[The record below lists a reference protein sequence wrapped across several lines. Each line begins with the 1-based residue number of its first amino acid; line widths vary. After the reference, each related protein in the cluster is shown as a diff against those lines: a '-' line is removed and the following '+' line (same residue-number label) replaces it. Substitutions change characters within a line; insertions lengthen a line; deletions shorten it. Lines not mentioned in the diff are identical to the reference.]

1 MATTLSVNPQIIS
14 WAIARAGFD
23 VARFTEEHPRV
34 QAWLTGEKQPTRA
47 QLEAFS
53 KKVWLPFGYL
63 MLDEPPQESMP
74 IPFFRSNARKQHKV
88 SLHVMDTIRLLQQRQ
103 DWLRERLVELDEV
116 PLDFVGRFRE
126 GGNVQDIVQD
136 IRTVLELPENWASSY
151 PTWEK
156 AQDHLVAA
164 IEDRGIIVS
173 FNSVVGNN
181 THRKIA
187 VEECRGFVLVDDMA
201 PFLFVNN
208 GDAKPAQMFT
218 LIHELAHI
226 WVGKSAGFD
235 LYQMSP
241 ASDPV
246 ERLCDQVAAEFLVPK
261 AAFLELWQPGA
272 ALKRLARHF
281 KVSEIV
287 IARRALDT
295 GMWTRQDFLTY
306 YEQYRQRAF
315 NQKERASGGGDFY
328 AAARKRISPSF
339 AARVRTAVE
348 EGALLYRDAYRLTG
362 LSGDTFE
369 KFFNPPVRT

>member
-1 MATTLSVNPQIIS
+1 MPATLSVNPQIIT
-14 WAIARAGFD
+14 WAIVRAGFD
-23 VARFTEEHPRV
+23 VARFTEENPRV
-34 QAWLTGEKQPTRA
+34 RAWLTGEKRPTRS
-47 QLEAFS
+47 QLEEFS
-53 KKVWLPFGYL
+53 RKVWLPFGYL
-63 MLDEPPQESMP
+63 MLDEPPQESIP
-74 IPFFRSNARKQHKV
+74 IPFFRSNVREQNKV
-88 SLHVMDTIRLLQQRQ
+88 SIHVMDTIRLLQQRQ
-103 DWLRERLVELDEV
+103 DWLRERLLELDEV
-116 PLDFVGRFRE
+116 PLPFVGRFRE
-126 GGNVQDIVQD
+126 GGNVQAIVQD
-136 IRTVLELPENWASSY
+136 IRTVLELPENWAAPY

-181 THRKIA
+181 TRRKIA
-187 VEECRGFVLVDDMA
+187 VEECRGFALVDEMA

-218 LIHELAHI
+218 LLHELAHI

-235 LYQMSP
+235 LHQMSP

-306 YEQYRQRAF
+306 YGQYRQRAF

-348 EGALLYRDAYRLTG
+348 EGSLLYRDAYRLTG

-369 KFFNPPVRT
+369 KFFNPPVRA